1 MWKLA
6 KYLKH
11 YKKEVI
17 LGPLFKLTEAVLELI
32 APLIMANIIDA
43 VSYTHL
49 SARDQYAYAEWIC
62 RRSNTCGGLQ
72 PYGRACGRKCERHNV
87 GYIAERFGLGR
98 EYLWLFR

>member
-32 APLIMANIIDA
+32 APLIMANIID
-43 VSYTHL
+43 
-49 SARDQYAYAEWIC
+49 
-62 RRSNTCGGLQ
+62 
-72 PYGRACGRKCERHNV
+72 V
-87 GYIAERFGLGR
+87 GIKNWAA
-98 EYLWLFR
+98 